1 MNSATRTSGSQNVKE
16 CYRGEH
22 SFSWSRSG
30 HEKKEINEEKQ
41 KKSDAVQHSK
51 SFVFLTW

>member
-41 KKSDAVQHSK
+41 KKVMQFSIVRVSC
-51 SFVFLTW
+51 F